1 MDSLTQIVLGA
12 AVGEAILGRKVG
24 NRAMLWGG
32 IAGTIPD
39 LDVFANMATDPLSS
53 LAYHRAFTHSL
64 AFGLLASPILGGL
77 VHRLY
82 GGEEGPVGKWPFYAV
97 FVVSA
102 LSFFVLLALGS
113 YLMPIEVLEIGRIA
127 AAVTLATFGIIA
139 LVSSSV
145 YWRKGASVNENAGV
159 IGWSWLFFGA
169 IVTHPLLD
177 CFTAY
182 GTQFLEPFSAWRISW
197 HSISVVDPLY
207 TLPFLILLV
216 AAGRSMKASQGR
228 KRLNQAALVLSSGYL
243 FFTVINHHRVA
254 AVLENSLQEQRIE
267 ASRYIVTPTIFNNVL
282 WQGIVQGRRDDYYF
296 GRYSLLDQPKAF
308 DVLQPIPGRHDLLK
322 NYQNTRELR
331 ILNWFSDGYISYMP
345 LDSGRVQVNDLRFG
359 LLGNDPSSTKQYI
372 FNWVIDTSTQPIQV
386 LQGQRPG
393 EDDDM
398 KTAFGGLW
406 ERLKGREAD

>member
-32 IAGTIPD
+32 LAGTIPD

-64 AFGLLASPILGGL
+64 AFGVLAAPILGVL

-82 GGEEGPVGKWPFYAV
+82 GGEEGALGKWPFYRV
-97 FVVSA
+97 FALAA

-113 YLMPIEVLEIGRIA
+113 YLMPIEVLGIGRIA
-127 AAVTLATFGIIA
+127 ATVTLATFTIIA
-139 LVSSSV
+139 VVASREH
-145 YWRKGASVNENAGV
+145 WRKRTSANGNTGI
-159 IGWSWLFFGA
+159 IGWSCLFFGA

-182 GTQFLEPFSAWRISW
+182 GTQFLEPFSALRISW

-216 AAGRSMKASQGR
+216 AAGRSMKASQSR
-228 KRLNQAALVLSSGYL
+228 KRFNQAALLVSSAYL

-254 AVLENSLQEQRIE
+254 AVLENSLQAQRIE
-267 ASRYIVTPTIFNNVL
+267 ASRYIVTPTIFNNIL
-282 WQGIVQGRRDDYYF
+282 WQSIVQGQEDDYYF
-296 GRYSLLDQPKAF
+296 GRYSFLDKAKAF
-308 DVLQPIPGRHDLLK
+308 EILQPIEGRHDLLK
-322 NYQNTRELR
+322 NYQDTRELR
-331 ILNWFSDGYISYMP
+331 ILNWFSDGYISYIP

-359 LLGNDPSSTKQYI
+359 LLGNDPSSPAQYI
-372 FNWVIDTSTQPIQV
+372 FNWVVDTSTQPIQV
-386 LQGQRPG
+386 LQGQRPD
-393 EDDDM
+393 EDGDM
-398 KTAFGGLW
+398 KTALGGLW
-406 ERLKGREAD
+406 ERLKGR